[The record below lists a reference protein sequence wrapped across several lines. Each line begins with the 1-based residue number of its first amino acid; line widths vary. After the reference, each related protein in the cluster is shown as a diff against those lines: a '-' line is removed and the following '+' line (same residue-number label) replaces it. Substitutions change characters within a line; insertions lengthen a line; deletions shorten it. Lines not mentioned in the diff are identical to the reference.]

1 MREIRGRAIKAGFR
15 PSPWPAYE
23 LTTLL
28 FAIAQHL
35 RRLGQQKKR
44 AL

>member
-1 MREIRGRAIKAGFR
+1 MREIRGRAIEAGFR

-28 FAIAQHL
+28 FAAQHL
-35 RRLGQQKKR
+35 HRLGQQKKR